1 MSLAVQTGCA
11 RSCRSC
17 GCGQFLFATS
27 VSEDLALEPRPPVEI
42 QDKHECCC
50 RRCHQGRHSRP
61 HCRCQPSRQSRNERR
76 ADTQQHHRQREDSPN
91 LHLSFPSFPGSCTAA
106 RANRPT
112 LFALTLHKANCEPR
126 KRRRKHPKRL
136 RKFISVRSVISFC
149 NHRDEWE
156 PRGRGASRLKAHFSM
171 K

>member
-1 MSLAVQTGCA
+1 MSSAVQTGCA

-50 RRCHQGRHSRP
+50 RRWHQGRHSRP
-61 HCRCQPSRQSRNERR
+61 HRRCQPSRQSRNERR
-76 ADTQQHHRQREDSPN
+76 ADTQHHHRQREDSPN
-91 LHLSFPSFPGSCTAA
+91 LHLSFLSFPRSRTTA

-126 KRRRKHPKRL
+126 KRRQKHPKRCGSS
-136 RKFISVRSVISFC
+136 FQSEASFHFVIIRTSGS
-149 NHRDEWE
+149 
-156 PRGRGASRLKAHFSM
+156 RGVAALQG
-171 K
+171 